1 MSAKDSTMPTL
12 VDLTDQELAELKQLT
27 KQKEP
32 AAAIRAAMKEYIRYV
47 RRMRLKTLSG
57 KVRMQ
62 DNWRA
67 LEAAELKNGTRKR
80 GPRAR

>member
-1 MSAKDSTMPTL
+1 MLGMPDMPTR
-12 VDLTDQELAELKQLT
+12 VELTDQELAELKELT
-27 KQKEP
+27 KQSEAG
-32 AAAIRAAMKEYIRYV
+32 AAVRTAMREYVRYV
-47 RRMRLKTLSG
+47 RRVRLKKLSG

-67 LEAAELKNGTRKR
+67 LEQAELKNGPRKR